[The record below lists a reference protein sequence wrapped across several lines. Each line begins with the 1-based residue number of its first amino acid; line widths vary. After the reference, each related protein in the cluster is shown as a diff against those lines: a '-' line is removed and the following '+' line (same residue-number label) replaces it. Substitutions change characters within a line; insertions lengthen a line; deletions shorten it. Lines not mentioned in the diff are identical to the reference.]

1 MHEAPAESND
11 NALFAR
17 LMAKH
22 YRSLYHY
29 IYSLHSNASEA
40 EDILQETSINILK
53 HFHQY
58 DNDRPFLPWAFRFA
72 YFEVKHFRRN
82 SSRDRLVM
90 NDELIDI
97 MATEREEFHEELE
110 LKRQRLVFCVRKL
123 VEKDQKLLQWRYH
136 TGRTIKDMADALN
149 IPVKRLY
156 KRLERLRIILHR
168 CMVTEQ

>member
-1 MHEAPAESND
+1 MTEFSENSNE
-11 NALFAR
+11 NAQFAR

-29 IYSLHSNASEA
+29 IFSLHPNTSEA
-40 EDILQETSINILK
+40 EDILQETSINIFK

-58 DNDRPFLPWAFRFA
+58 DDSRPFLPWAFRFA

-82 SSRDRLVM
+82 QSRDRLIM
-90 NDELIDI
+90 NDELMEV
-97 MATEREEFHEELE
+97 MATERAEYQEELE
-110 LKRQRLVFCVRKL
+110 QKQQRLVFCVKKL
-123 VEKDQKLLQWRYH
+123 VDADQKLLNWRYQA
-136 TGRTIKDMADALN
+136 GRTIKEMAESLN

-168 CMVTEQ
+168 CMVTDQ

>member
-1 MHEAPAESND
+1 MRDVSTESND
-11 NALFAR
+11 NTLFAR

-29 IYSLHSNASEA
+29 IYSLHPSSSEA

-58 DNDRPFLPWAFRFA
+58 DETRPFLPWAFRFA
-72 YFEVKHFRRN
+72 YFEVKHFRRTCA
-82 SSRDRLVM
+82 RDRLVM

-97 MATEREEFHEELE
+97 MATERTEYHEELE
-110 LKRQRLVFCVRKL
+110 QQQQRLMFCVKKL
-123 VEKDQKLLQWRYH
+123 VEADQKLLKWRYH
-136 TGRTIKDMADALN
+136 TGRTIKDMAQSLN